1 MKTCMLTDF
10 LESLKPWL
18 SKDYIQMAYLNEND
32 HLVILFKD
40 NVQNVYNINDCSKM
54 QLKNILDDLK
64 SKGIVVQDKSGG
76 FKEKDPVR
84 PLECSVDP
92 GDVIVANFIL
102 CYRRQIIA
110 CPNYRKYRPWLTPF
124 VMLEL
129 SADILSV

>member
-40 NVQNVYNINDCSKM
+40 NVQNVYNINDCSKT
-54 QLKNILDDLK
+54 QLKNILADLK

-76 FKEKDPVR
+76 FKEKR
-84 PLECSVDP
+84 S
-92 GDVIVANFIL
+92 GS
-102 CYRRQIIA
+102 
-110 CPNYRKYRPWLTPF
+110 
-124 VMLEL
+124 
-129 SADILSV
+129 SA

>member
-10 LESLKPWL
+10 LESMKPWL
-18 SKDYIQMAYLNEND
+18 SKEYLHMAYLNEND

-76 FKEKDPVR
+76 FKEKR
-84 PLECSVDP
+84 S
-92 GDVIVANFIL
+92 GS
-102 CYRRQIIA
+102 
-110 CPNYRKYRPWLTPF
+110 
-124 VMLEL
+124 
-129 SADILSV
+129 SA